1 VTKTVDREEVGAM
14 SESRDTTTIA
24 GAIQRANA
32 KPKGASTTEYAV
44 MLVLVAI
51 AMLVFGPTLSS
62 AVTGAF
68 STITSSL

>member
-1 VTKTVDREEVGAM
+1 MDREEVGAM
-14 SESRDTTTIA
+14 SESRDTSAIA

-32 KPKGASTTEYAV
+32 KQKGASTTEYAV

-51 AMLVFGPTLSS
+51 AMLVFGPSLSS